1 MMGDT
6 IDIPKVGSIK
16 KTQAIA
22 VVGVAGGI
30 LVYAWWR
37 SRSAVVDD
45 GQAAEE
51 VPLPDPFQG
60 LTESGAGG
68 GGPASGYSSGSGGS
82 DTATSAPTT
91 NAAWSQLA
99 AEKLA
104 SSYEPQVIDAALG
117 RYLGRQPL
125 TTLDQEVVRAA
136 IARAGYPPENGPFT
150 VISGGNT
157 DITTAPTGLK
167 AVASSSTAVDLTWA
181 PVAGAASYR
190 IYRGGVGQNVGTS
203 VDGVAQVGGLQP
215 NVKYSFTVAAVT
227 AAGKVG
233 PQSTAASATT
243 KGVALKPVTGVKVS
257 AITSTGATVSWTQ
270 QTGAS
275 IYRLY
280 VDGNARGAAEHPP
293 YKVGGLSKNANH
305 SVTVAADAAG
315 QSPGKESAPVKFKT
329 KK

>member
-1 MMGDT
+1 MAET
-6 IDIPKVGSIK
+6 IDIPKIGTVK
-16 KTQAIA
+16 KTQLFA

-30 LVYAWWR
+30 VVYAWWR

-45 GQAAEE
+45 GQAVEE
-51 VPLPDPFQG
+51 VLPEDPFQG
-60 LTESGAGG
+60 LTDSGSGG
-68 GGPASGYSSGSGGS
+68 GGPVGGYSSGSGGS
-82 DTATSAPTT
+82 DTATTAPTT

-104 SSYEPQVIDAALG
+104 ASYEPQVIDAALG

-136 IARAGYPPENGPFT
+136 IARAGYPPEGGPYT

-157 DITTAPTGLK
+157 DIKTAPTGLK
-167 AVASSSTAVDLTWA
+167 AVAASSTAVDLTWA
-181 PVAGAASYR
+181 PVAGAVSYR
-190 IYRGGVGQNVGTS
+190 IYRGGVRDNVGTS
-203 VDGVAQVGGLQP
+203 LDGVAQVGGLQP
-215 NVKYSFTVAAVT
+215 NTRYTFTVAAVT

-233 PQSTAASATT
+233 PQSTAAPATT

-270 QTGAS
+270 QSGAS
-275 IYRLY
+275 LYRLY
-280 VDGNARGAAEHPP
+280 VDGHSSGAAEHPP
-293 YKVGGLSKNANH
+293 YKVGGLSKNQNH
-305 SVTVAADAAG
+305 SVTVAADATG
-315 QSPGKESAPVKFKT
+315 QSPGKQSAPAKFKT